1 MELFELVF
9 ICILLYI
16 LFNNINY
23 HEYFHV
29 SIQSQQQDDNNQLVD
44 ALLDDN
50 INSNISF
57 VPINNTVTGV
67 VYNGTSDD
75 LSRQHSELSEDAV
88 LLIPEDDSDN
98 SGLLLGI
105 IVMVGIGI
113 CAAGKVFLNF
123 KKPKFVN
130 NDDLEGTEFVTY
142 STNQNPL
149 STNVDALSARAD
161 KASLTPTELAE
172 STLLGISATQYIN
185 LTPGQRSDMI
195 NKLQQP

>member
-1 MELFELVF
+1 MKIFEFVL

-75 LSRQHSELSEDAV
+75 LSREHSELSEDAKP
-88 LLIPEDDSDN
+88 LIPEDDSVN
-98 SGLLLGI
+98 PGLLLGI

-130 NDDLEGTEFVTY
+130 NDDLESGTEFDTFGG
-142 STNQNPL
+142 TNPL
-149 STNVDALSARAD
+149 VSNDPL
-161 KASLTPTELAE
+161 TELATMLSLTE
-172 STLLGISATQYIN
+172 EQRQARDLNPIEFDKLSPRQRQQYIFG
-185 LTPGQRSDMI
+185 LK
-195 NKLQQP
+195 NKLNP

>member
-1 MELFELVF
+1 
-9 ICILLYI
+9 

-29 SIQSQQQDDNNQLVD
+29 SIQSQQQDDNNQLVN
-44 ALLDDN
+44 ALLDDK

-75 LSRQHSELSEDAV
+75 LSRQHSELSEDAKP
-88 LLIPEDDSDN
+88 LILEDDSVN
-98 SGLLLGI
+98 PGLLLGI

-130 NDDLEGTEFVTY
+130 NDDSEGDTELDVMGGRP
-142 STNQNPL
+142 NPL
-149 STNVDALSARAD
+149 SQDIDSLIETADLLNLSKRGIEARQFNPQEFD
-161 KASLTPTELAE
+161 EL
-172 STLLGISATQYIN
+172 SPRQQLLVIN
-185 LTPGQRSDMI
+185 G
-195 NKLQQP
+195 LQQLNPRIEHRQP

>member
-1 MELFELVF
+1 MKIFEFVL

-23 HEYFHV
+23 HEYFYV

-88 LLIPEDDSDN
+88 PLIPEDDSDN

-130 NDDLEGTEFVTY
+130 NDDLESGTEFDTFGG
-142 STNQNPL
+142 TNPL
-149 STNVDALSARAD
+149 AGDDDSLSELATIL
-161 KASLTPTELAE
+161 SLTEKERHARDLNPEAYDKLSPKQRE
-172 STLLGISATQYIN
+172 EYIN
-185 LTPGQRSDMI
+185 GLRHELNP
-195 NKLQQP
+195 

>member
-1 MELFELVF
+1 MELFEFVL

-23 HEYFHV
+23 HEYFYV

-88 LLIPEDDSDN
+88 PLIPEDDSDN

-130 NDDLEGTEFVTY
+130 NDDLEGTELDTFGSSV
-142 STNQNPL
+142 NPIANPDPL
-149 STNVDALSARAD
+149 DAKLA
-161 KASLTPTELAE
+161 KQSLTSEQLNTV
-172 STLLGISATQYIN
+172 TRLGISAYTYLQMHPNERQNLIN
-185 LTPGQRSDMI
+185 R
-195 NKLQQP
+195 LQQP

>member
-1 MELFELVF
+1 MELFEFVL

-23 HEYFHV
+23 HEYFYV

-67 VYNGTSDD
+67 VYNGTRDD
-75 LSRQHSELSEDAV
+75 LSSEHSELSEDAV
-88 LLIPEDDSDN
+88 PLILEDDSDN

-123 KKPKFVN
+123 KKPTFVN
-130 NDDLEGTEFVTY
+130 NNDLEGTEFDTIGG
-142 STNQNPL
+142 TNPL
-149 STNVDALSARAD
+149 AGDDDTLS
-161 KASLTPTELAE
+161 ELATILSLSE
-172 STLLGISATQYIN
+172 EERQARDLNPIEFDRLSPRQRQQYIYGLKN
-185 LTPGQRSDMI
+185 ELNP
-195 NKLQQP
+195 

>member
-1 MELFELVF
+1 MELFEFVL

-75 LSRQHSELSEDAV
+75 LSREHSELSEDAKP
-88 LLIPEDDSDN
+88 LIPEDDSVN
-98 SGLLLGI
+98 PGLLLGI

-130 NDDLEGTEFVTY
+130 NDDLESGTEFDTFGG
-142 STNQNPL
+142 TNPL
-149 STNVDALSARAD
+149 VSNDPL
-161 KASLTPTELAE
+161 TELATMLSLTE
-172 STLLGISATQYIN
+172 EQRQARDLNPIEFDKLSPRQRQQYIFG
-185 LTPGQRSDMI
+185 LK
-195 NKLQQP
+195 NKLNP